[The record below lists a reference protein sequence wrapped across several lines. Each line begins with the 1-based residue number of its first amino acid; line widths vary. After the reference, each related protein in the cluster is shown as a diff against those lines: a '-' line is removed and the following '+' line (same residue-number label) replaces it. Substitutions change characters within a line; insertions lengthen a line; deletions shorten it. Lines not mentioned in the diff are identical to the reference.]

1 MPESSRGPSLPER
14 LSPYICILLSRHG
27 CCWLG
32 ELVVG
37 GPGFL
42 ISREPSLTPHL
53 LWTSLSSSVLPSAA
67 PIFTLPVQLRKGSP
81 YTL

>member
-1 MPESSRGPSLPER
+1 MPKPLRGPPCLRDYP
-14 LSPYICILLSRHG
+14 PHICILLSRHG

-32 ELVVG
+32 ELVMG

-53 LWTSLSSSVLPSAA
+53 LWTSLSSLVLPSAA
-67 PIFTLPVQLRKGSP
+67 LIFTLPVQLHEGSW